1 MIALLLFAPLTGPSN
16 FAATIGIG
24 ATGAAAAARLPSA

>member
-1 MIALLLFAPLTGPSN
+1 VIALLLVAPFTGPSN

-24 ATGAAAAARLPSA
+24 ATGVDAAARLPSA